1 MIFIGGATWWVV
13 TAVIIILVALLLVVI
28 GAPQLLPKILREISR
43 ILKL

>member
-13 TAVIIILVALLLVVI
+13 TAVIIILVALMLVVI